1 MLRKYYETSPETVF
15 EMEWYKTMR
24 GITKY
29 SRKLK
34 LTYIK
39 SALAIC
45 GMMVVAFPWFSGMSE
60 TDEGYYAVVLNGER
74 LGAVSKADI
83 AEDAY
88 LEARLMIESEN
99 DASVYIDYDLQ
110 VYEEDR
116 LYGEKISE
124 NELADKMYDVLNE
137 SSVEVKEKAYMV
149 NIEGFMVTLSSK
161 EEVVELLNAAKS
173 KYDSNNEF
181 TTILTDGTDSRFS
194 YISYEFVN
202 LGTEGKNN
210 PVVLASE
217 YENEAVS
224 AADRSLS
231 QDGILD
237 IDFEE
242 DVEIIET
249 YVSSSQINTLEE
261 AVELVT
267 KEKEESKIYEV
278 VEGDTLSGIALQYN
292 LTLDELLA
300 MNPDFSAEGYIK
312 IGDRLNVTVPEPEL
326 SVVLDRQETYEEVYN
341 LPVEYVYNDS
351 QYTTYSNVVSE
362 GSEGYR
368 EVVADVTYVNGVEKS
383 REILSETVI
392 TQANAKVIEVGTIT
406 PPTFIKPI
414 SGGYM
419 SSGYGP
425 RWGSVHRAVDW
436 ACSTGTSVM
445 ASSGGTVVQA
455 GWYGSYGYCV
465 TISHGNGI
473 QTRYAHLSK
482 VLVSNGEYVKQGQV
496 IGRSGNTGNSTGPHL
511 HFEVIV
517 GGTRVNPFT
526 YLN

>member
-1 MLRKYYETSPETVF
+1 
-15 EMEWYKTMR
+15 MR
-24 GITKY
+24 SITKY

-34 LTYIK
+34 LTYVK
-39 SALAIC
+39 SALAVC
-45 GMMVVAFPWFSGMSE
+45 GLMVIGFPWFGGISRA
-60 TDEGYYAVVLNGER
+60 DEGYYAVVLNGER
-74 LGAVSKADI
+74 LGAVSNPDD

-88 LEARLMIESEN
+88 LEARLMIENEN

-110 VYEEDR
+110 VYEEDK
-116 LYGEKISE
+116 LYGKKISQDK
-124 NELADKMYDVLNE
+124 LADKMYDVLKE
-137 SSVEVKEKAYMV
+137 ASVEVKEKAYMV

-161 EEVVELLNAAKS
+161 EEVVELLNTAKS
-173 KYDSNNEF
+173 KYDQNNEF
-181 TTILTDGTDSRFS
+181 TTILTDGTGSRFS
-194 YISYEFVN
+194 YISYEFVK
-202 LGTEGKNN
+202 LGTEVKNN

-217 YENEAVS
+217 YGTEGGS
-224 AADRSLS
+224 ADTGTAA

-237 IDFEE
+237 IDFAE

-249 YVSSSQINTLEE
+249 YVSASQINTLDE

-278 VEGDTLSGIALQYN
+278 VQGDTLSGIAAQYD

-300 MNPDFSAEGYIK
+300 MNPDFSEEGYIQ

-326 SVVLDRQETYEEVYN
+326 SVVLDKQETYEEAYS

-351 QYTTYSNVVSE
+351 QYTTYSNVISE
-362 GSEGYR
+362 GSQGYR
-368 EVVADVTYVNGVEKS
+368 EVVADVTYVNGVKTG
-383 REILSETVI
+383 RELLSETIIVEASPKI
-392 TQANAKVIEVGTIT
+392 VEVGTIT

-414 SGGYM
+414 SGGYLT
-419 SSGYGP
+419 SGYGP
-425 RWGSVHRAVDW
+425 RWGSVHRGVDW
-436 ACSTGTSVM
+436 SCSTGTSVM

-455 GWYGSYGYCV
+455 GWYGSYGYCI

-482 VLVSNGEYVKQGQV
+482 ILVSYGDYVKQGDV

-517 GGTRVNPFT
+517 NGTRVNPFT